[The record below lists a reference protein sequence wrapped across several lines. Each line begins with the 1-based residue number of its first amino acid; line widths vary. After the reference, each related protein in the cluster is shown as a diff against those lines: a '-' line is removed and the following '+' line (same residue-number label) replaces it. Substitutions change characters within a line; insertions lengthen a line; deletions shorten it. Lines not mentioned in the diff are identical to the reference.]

1 MENQSLSEIIQ
12 ESLAAVEPEAQE
24 ATVNQEPEDDMDESD
39 VTVDDLIEDLVDDE
53 DDDGFDDDSEDADEA
68 DEDEDLEEDEDGE
81 DGPDLAE
88 TYQVKVDGEVVEVT
102 LKEALAGYQRQA
114 DYTRKAQALASEK
127 EEFERAVSE
136 VSGALGG
143 LQQLDEAWE
152 ENPINVLAHFTANT
166 ENPTHAV
173 ALLIKELASAEL
185 LDKEF
190 LDMFG
195 ITNDVR
201 KNWSKESEVDQLR
214 RKVSKT
220 EQEKQK
226 QQEEAAYNAEVEQ
239 AMEEYE
245 FQIDEIL
252 SSEGLKLKPVQRDA
266 FRTRLAQYAFDN
278 ELTNLRA
285 AYKALKYEETQK
297 KKAVAVKT
305 KERAKQKKAT
315 SAVGRSGA
323 SASGASSSTGG
334 SSLED
339 VIRQSMKELSIG

>member
-12 ESLAAVEPEAQE
+12 ESLAAVEPEAPE
-24 ATVNQEPEDDMDESD
+24 AAVNQEPEEELDDSE
-39 VTVDDLIEDLVDDE
+39 VTVDDLIDDLVEDEDEEEFDDE
-53 DDDGFDDDSEDADEA
+53 EA
-68 DEDEDLEEDEDGE
+68 DEVDEELDEDEEGEED
-81 DGPDLAE
+81 PDLGE

-114 DYTRKAQALASEK
+114 DYTRKAQALAAEK
-127 EEFERAVSE
+127 EEFEKAVSE

-173 ALLIKELASAEL
+173 ALLIKELASADL

-195 ITNDVR
+195 ITNEVR
-201 KNWSKESEVDQLR
+201 KNWSKESEVNQLR
-214 RKVSKT
+214 RKVSKS
-220 EQEKQK
+220 EQERQK
-226 QQEEAAYNAEVEQ
+226 QQEVAAYNAEVEQ
-239 AMEEYE
+239 AMAEYE
-245 FQIDEIL
+245 EQIDEIL
-252 SSEGLKLKPVQRDA
+252 ASEGLNLKPVQRDA

-278 ELTNLRA
+278 ELTNLKA

-297 KKAVAVKT
+297 KKAAAVKT
-305 KERAKQKKAT
+305 KERAKQKKAA

-323 SASGASSSTGG
+323 GASGASPSTGG

-339 VIRQSMKELSIG
+339 IIRQSMKELSIG